1 MNKLAN
7 TVIVGSRAIPGLT
20 RRPKDLDVI
29 TTDEGFRALVAQRR
43 TPYGDGKA
51 GQRIAEVLRSVELGR
66 GLLDKKWVQGVR

>member
-29 TTDEGFRALVAQRR
+29 TTDEGFREMVAR
-43 TPYGDGKA
+43 A
-51 GQRIAEVLRSVELGR
+51 GLHHRL
-66 GLLDKKWVQGVR
+66 